1 MFAKVKLN
9 LSFANFCTTYG
20 SRTRHSSV
28 KGRRLSRLTNAAFFG
43 SAKIIHVFNFQNLF
57 PKKNQIFFE
66 EIFRRHTT
74 IFYTFTTMYLELT
87 KMNCLILDDI
97 HPIFIEQA
105 TALGLKVD
113 VAINIESTEIERRV
127 GSYEIIVINSK
138 VKVDNVLINKAVKL
152 KYILRPG
159 SGLENVDV
167 EYAASKNIICINS
180 PEGNCNAVA
189 EHTLAMIL
197 MWHHKILKAA
207 NEVKQGVWLRKE
219 NTGIELKNKTIGILG
234 YGNVGMALSDK
245 LLSFGVRI
253 LVFDK
258 YKKGFSKLGI
268 EECSVEKIME
278 EADIISFHVPLTD
291 ETNYMVDEHF
301 INQLKKDVLLVNTSR
316 GKVVKTKAIVNA
328 LQQKKLLGA
337 CLDVLENENSSSFNA
352 DEKQDFNYLCNAE
365 NVILTPHIAG
375 WTVEAKK
382 DMAEVLIKKI
392 KKIFHN

>member
-1 MFAKVKLN
+1 
-9 LSFANFCTTYG
+9 
-20 SRTRHSSV
+20 
-28 KGRRLSRLTNAAFFG
+28 
-43 SAKIIHVFNFQNLF
+43 
-57 PKKNQIFFE
+57 
-66 EIFRRHTT
+66 
-74 IFYTFTTMYLELT
+74 MYLELT